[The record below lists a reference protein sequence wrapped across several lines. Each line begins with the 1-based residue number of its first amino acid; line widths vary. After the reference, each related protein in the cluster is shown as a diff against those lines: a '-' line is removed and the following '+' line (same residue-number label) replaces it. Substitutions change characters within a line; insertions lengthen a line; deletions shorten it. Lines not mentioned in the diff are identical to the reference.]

1 MSPIIHPD
9 IWMHCQLSV
18 AAHAGGCIVNGKRYV
33 VHKSG
38 YLVRE
43 DFVGVV
49 NSLGAETV
57 CKAIERYK
65 PKKDKNLTMDEY
77 KEKLI
82 SYILDAPKKDG
93 QYIISSETILEM
105 AREELIKR
113 GVALEELTPEEKADF
128 KNRLTEYFKRA
139 EKKKSPTNYRYL
151 LNSESILEIAKDVLI
166 KQEAKK

>member
-57 CKAIERYK
+57 RKAIERYK
-65 PKKDKNLTMDEY
+65 PDWYAKAVCQRLKR
-77 KEKLI
+77 
-82 SYILDAPKKDG
+82 
-93 QYIISSETILEM
+93 IIR
-105 AREELIKR
+105 AQ
-113 GVALEELTPEEKADF
+113 
-128 KNRLTEYFKRA
+128 KRA
-139 EKKKSPTNYRYL
+139 
-151 LNSESILEIAKDVLI
+151 SICNDSVLF
-166 KQEAKK
+166 

>member
-18 AAHAGGCIVNGKRYV
+18 AAHAGGCIVNGKRYI

-57 CKAIERYK
+57 CKAIKRFHPDWYARSVCQRLK
-65 PKKDKNLTMDEY
+65 R
-77 KEKLI
+77 
-82 SYILDAPKKDG
+82 
-93 QYIISSETILEM
+93 IIR
-105 AREELIKR
+105 AQ
-113 GVALEELTPEEKADF
+113 
-128 KNRLTEYFKRA
+128 KRA
-139 EKKKSPTNYRYL
+139 
-151 LNSESILEIAKDVLI
+151 SICNDSVLF
-166 KQEAKK
+166 